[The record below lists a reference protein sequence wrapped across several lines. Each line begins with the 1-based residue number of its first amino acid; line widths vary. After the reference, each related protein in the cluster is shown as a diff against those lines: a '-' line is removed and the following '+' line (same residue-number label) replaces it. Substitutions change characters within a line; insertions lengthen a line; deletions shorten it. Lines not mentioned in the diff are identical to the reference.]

1 MPRQEGQE
9 AKGKRASGTI
19 APELPALIASHLLSA
34 QAVALMKHST
44 AMREASEAMS
54 QMAKESLDW
63 GGILLNMAK
72 EESPHSHLNPDDGRD
87 AGGHTQSP
95 GTANNRYARQRTAA
109 EEFDGLDVNLP
120 TSERGGA
127 REDHIDGLPAG
138 AYLPHLPR
146 FIPSQGPPGFSDAPP
161 AKDQL
166 STHYRYSQGIASD
179 RGHPSNDLY
188 PTANSPDV
196 SPSSSTPP
204 HPYARRAVSGADDGD
219 RLTPIPARPS
229 FTRSQT
235 RLSAKTASTETFAK
249 GHGHDTGRRTSV
261 PEPPPL
267 RKTYELLRHADDLGA
282 DGWEGIRKAELAW
295 REAMQ
300 AMRSALAEAETRR
313 GVDAKAVS
321 PSYHGDAVKGPSVE
335 VKVGRQM
342 KG

>member
-34 QAVALMKHST
+34 QAVALMKHLT
-44 AMREASEAMS
+44 ALREASEAVS

-72 EESPHSHLNPDDGRD
+72 GESPHSPLSPGDSPN
-87 AGGHTQSP
+87 AGGHTRSP
-95 GTANNRYARQRTAA
+95 GPAATQFSKQRTAA
-109 EEFDGLDVNLP
+109 EDIEALQASQP
-120 TSERGGA
+120 TSSRGGA
-127 REDHIDGLPAG
+127 GEDHIDGLPAG

-166 STHYRYSQGIASD
+166 SAHYGYSQGIASD
-179 RGHPSNDLY
+179 RGHPFNDLY
-188 PTANSPDV
+188 PSANSPDI

-204 HPYARRAVSGADDGD
+204 HPYAKRSASGPDDGD

-235 RLSAKTASTETFAK
+235 RLSAKTASTEFAK
-249 GHGHDTGRRTSV
+249 GHGHDTGRIFSI
-261 PEPPPL
+261 PDPL
-267 RKTYELLRHADDLGA
+267 PLGKTYELLRHAEDLGA